1 MGSLS
6 PVLPLKRDS
15 LLKISPNNSSHLQR
29 PRSRF
34 ARLIGFKK
42 IDYLQWVSALA
53 VFIFFMFLVQMFLP
67 LSMVDKAD
75 GDFLKREADSDF
87 INLLKQIGDLDF
99 GEDVK
104 FMPTKL
110 MMKFR
115 REEMNNASFGGSR
128 TLARFP
134 NRKPQLALVFADL
147 LVDPQQ
153 ILMVTVAAALRAI
166 GYEIEVYSLENGPV
180 HSIWKSIGVPVNIM
194 DANNKTDITIDWL
207 NYDGVVVN
215 SLEAKDVVSC
225 LLHEPFKSVPL
236 IWSIHEK
243 SLATRVASYVSSGK
257 VEIIDDWKAIFNRAT
272 VVVFPNYALPMFYA
286 AFDDGNYFVIPGSPS
301 KACKIEDSTIIHEG
315 NHLRVNMMNI
325 GVDDFVVAIVGSEF
339 LYKGIW
345 LEHALVL
352 RALFPLL
359 AEFQISDNFSP
370 RLKILIFTH
379 DLTGNYSSAIEE
391 IALNLN
397 YPRGSVSH
405 VAIDEDM
412 GVLGITDVVIYGS
425 FFEEQSFP
433 DILTRAMCLEKPIIA
448 PDLPIIK
455 KYVNHGVNGLLFPKE
470 NIKALTQITLQ
481 VVSKGKLSSLATN
494 IASTGEDT
502 AKNMMAL
509 DSIEGYA
516 SLIENILHL
525 PSEVAS
531 PRAIS
536 EIPSDI
542 KTKWQWHL
550 FEAIEDREYVN
561 RTLRIHHLL
570 DKVEG
575 QRNRAPRAISE
586 IPTNDSFIYDLW
598 EEEKRDQIMKA
609 RRARED
615 DEVRDRSEQ
624 PRGTWEEVYKNAKK
638 ADRNKN
644 DLHERDDGE
653 LERTGQPLCI
663 YEPYFGQ
670 GSWSFLHTNSLYRG
684 IRLST
689 KSGRPRRDDID
700 AASRLPL
707 LNTAYYRD
715 TFGDFGAFLA
725 IANRIDHIHKN
736 AWIGF
741 SSWRSTPK
749 KESLSKNA
757 EIALLEDIEA
767 QKHGDALYFW
777 VRMDKDPRNPIQ
789 QDFWSFC
796 DAINAG
802 NCKFAYSEA
811 FKKMYG
817 IKSNLTILPPM
828 PADGDT
834 WSVMNSWAMPTKSF
848 LEFVMF
854 SRMFVD
860 AIDEQMY
867 DEHHGSGLC
876 YLSLNKDKHCY
887 TRVLEVLVNI
897 WAYHSARRMVY
908 IDPNT
913 GKTQEQH
920 HFQKRAGKMWVKWF
934 DYSTLKAMDEDLA
947 EEADSDH
954 PTRRWLWP
962 STGEVF
968 WQGVYEKERMQW
980 RKEKET
986 KKQKTRAKIQRIK
999 NRTHQKVIG
1008 KYVKPPPENSTV
1020 AAVVRG
1026 FR

>member
-6 PVLPLKRDS
+6 PVLPVKRDY
-15 LLKISPNNSSHLQR
+15 LLKISPRNDRNNSYQR

-34 ARLIGFKK
+34 GFKK
-42 IDYLQWVSALA
+42 IDSLQWVSALC
-53 VFIFFMFLVQMFLP
+53 VFVFFMFLVQMFLP

-75 GDFLKREADSDF
+75 GDFLKRDDDSAGDF
-87 INLLKQIGDLDF
+87 INLLKQIGGLDF

-104 FMPTKL
+104 FVPTKL
-110 MMKFR
+110 LMKFQ
-115 REEMNNASFGGSR
+115 REKTNNVSFGDSR
-128 TLARFP
+128 TVARFA

-147 LVDPQQ
+147 SVDPQQ
-153 ILMVTVAAALRAI
+153 ILMVTVAAALRSI

-180 HSIWKSIGVPVNIM
+180 HSIWKTIGVPVNII

-207 NYDGVVVN
+207 NYDGVLVN
-215 SLEAKDVVSC
+215 SLAAKDVISC
-225 LLHEPFKSVPL
+225 LLQEPFRSIPL
-236 IWSIHEK
+236 IWSVHEK
-243 SLATRVASYVSSGK
+243 SLANRIAKYVSSGQIE
-257 VEIIDDWKAIFNRAT
+257 VINDWKANFNRAT

-286 AFDDGNYFVIPGSPS
+286 AFDNGNYFVIPGSPS
-301 KACKIEDSTIIHEG
+301 KACKIENSTIIHQQNLG
-315 NHLRVNMMNI
+315 VNMNI
-325 GVDDFVVAIVGSEF
+325 RVDDFVVAIVGTEF

-352 RALFPLL
+352 QALFPLL
-359 AEFQISDNFSP
+359 EHFQIGDNLSP
-370 RLKILIFTH
+370 RLKILILSH
-379 DLTGNYSSAIEE
+379 DLTGNYSAAIEE
-391 IALNLN
+391 IAVNLN
-397 YPRGSVSH
+397 YPRGIVSH
-405 VAIDEDM
+405 VAIDEDR
-412 GVLGITDVVIYGS
+412 GVLGITDLVIYGS
-425 FFEEQSFP
+425 FLEEQSFP
-433 DILTRAMCLEKPIIA
+433 DILIRAMCLEKPIIA

-481 VVSKGKLSSLATN
+481 VVFERKLSTLATK
-494 IASTGEDT
+494 IASTGKYT
-502 AKNMMAL
+502 AKNMMVL
-509 DSIEGYA
+509 ESIEGYA
-516 SLIENILHL
+516 SLIENILNL

-531 PRAIS
+531 PRAIT
-536 EIPSDI
+536 EIPPDF
-542 KTKWQWHL
+542 KTEWQWHR
-550 FEAIEDREYVN
+550 FEAIEDRKYVN
-561 RTLRIHHLL
+561 RTLTIHHFLN
-570 DKVEG
+570 KVED
-575 QRNRAPRAISE
+575 RWNHTPRAISE
-586 IPTNDSFIYDLW
+586 FPSNDSFIYALW
-598 EEEKRDQIMKA
+598 EEEKVNQIMKTK
-609 RRARED
+609 RARED
-615 DEVRDRSEQ
+615 DEMRDRSEQ
-624 PRGTWEEVYKNAKK
+624 PRGTWEEVYRNAKK

-670 GSWSFLHTNSLYRG
+670 GSWSFLHSNSLYRG
-684 IRLST
+684 IGLST
-689 KSGRPRRDDID
+689 KSRRPRRDDID
-700 AASRLPL
+700 APSRLPL
-707 LNTAYYRD
+707 LNTPYYRD
-715 TFGDFGAFLA
+715 TLGDFGAFFA
-725 IANRIDHIHKN
+725 IANRIDRIHKN

-741 SSWRSTPK
+741 SSWRSTAR

-757 EIALLEDIEA
+757 EIALTEDIEA
-767 QKHGDALYFW
+767 QKHGDAVYFW
-777 VRMDKDPRNPIQ
+777 VRMDKDPRNPTQ
-789 QDFWSFC
+789 QDFWLFC

-811 FKKMYG
+811 FKKIYG
-817 IKSNLTILPPM
+817 IKGNLTILPPM
-828 PADGDT
+828 PVDGDT

-860 AIDEQMY
+860 AIDAQVY
-867 DEHHGSGLC
+867 DEHHGGGLC

-913 GKTQEQH
+913 GTMQEQH
-920 HFQKRAGKMWVKWF
+920 DFTKRAGKMWVKWF
-934 DYSTLKAMDEDLA
+934 DFNTLKSMDEDLA

-968 WQGVYEKERMQW
+968 WQGVYEKERIQW
-980 RKEKET
+980 RKEKES

-1008 KYVKPPPENSTV
+1008 KYVKPSPENSTV
-1020 AAVVRG
+1020 AARV